1 MFLTVIAVF
10 SDQKK
15 YHKMA
20 IEFKN
25 KILFENI
32 ILREMFL
39 NSVIYKRHKF
49 STNLKFWIYHF
60 FFINWNEI
68 RKWRLNLKKIQN
80 YEPR

>member
-1 MFLTVIAVF
+1 MFLTVMAVF

-25 KILFENI
+25 KIVFENI

-49 STNLKFWIYHF
+49 STNLKF
-60 FFINWNEI
+60 
-68 RKWRLNLKKIQN
+68 
-80 YEPR
+80 